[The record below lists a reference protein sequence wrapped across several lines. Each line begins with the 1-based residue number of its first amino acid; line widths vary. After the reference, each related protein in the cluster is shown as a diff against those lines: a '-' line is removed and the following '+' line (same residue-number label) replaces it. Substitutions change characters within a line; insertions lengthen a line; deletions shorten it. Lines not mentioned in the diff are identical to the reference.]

1 MPRYCA
7 EVRAQG
13 PVYGTGEYAEYVV
26 ATCRTLSP
34 VLALRWL
41 RGQAVRVADLLDP
54 DPTTSPWVRPGM
66 RTDTTTPVPDCPTEL
81 RAWAADLTAQ
91 YEARRQLRDGF
102 PLLATF
108 PDTDCTYTL
117 SVWPVPESAEASRQ
131 RPPALRPHRIGG
143 LAHPLYVLGRA
154 DPWP

>member
-1 MPRYCA
+1 M
-7 EVRAQG
+7 RARG

-66 RTDTTTPVPDCPTEL
+66 RTETTTPVPDCPTEL
-81 RAWAADLTAQ
+81 RTWAADLTAQ
-91 YEARRQLRDGF
+91 YEARRQLKDGV
-102 PLLATF
+102 PVLAAFT
-108 PDTDCTYTL
+108 DTDCAYAFTARPTRWTAEH
-117 SVWPVPESAEASRQ
+117 VRRVEPEPVV
-131 RPPALRPHRIGG
+131 HRIGG
-143 LAHPLYVLGRA
+143 LAHPLYAATEVV
-154 DPWP
+154 PWR